1 MTQATKTTQALAAWR
16 RAQDRSRRALLEAL
30 RGFRDADA
38 ELHQAGL
45 EVQKALGAPQALG
58 LLKEVLGGLS
68 SYESASAGRHS
79 VLALTEVQDTD
90 GLVIVFSDL
99 CLSSPSAPDDL
110 LDLGEALRDG
120 ERDPARLA
128 RHLPRLKPSEVLA
141 LARAV
146 RRLARSL
153 SDKADQVRKALAA
166 KPLS

>member
-1 MTQATKTTQALAAWR
+1 MTQATKTTRAR
-16 RAQDRSRRALLEAL
+16 RHRALLEAL
-30 RGFRDADA
+30 RGFMDADA

-45 EVQKALGAPQALG
+45 EAQKALGAPQALE

-99 CLSSPSAPDDL
+99 CLSSPSAPGDL
-110 LDLGEALRDG
+110 LDLGEALWDSEG
-120 ERDPARLA
+120 DPARLA
-128 RHLPRLKPSEVLA
+128 RHLPRLKSSEVLG

-153 SDKADQVRKALAA
+153 LDKADQVRKALAA
-166 KPLS
+166 FS